1 MEFIAIKLDKS
12 CKIIDIYRGLSCEMD
27 FLKDLIGK
35 NLYETDYIK
44 FGEDRSSAVYKDIKY
59 EVQELKNSEEEF
71 SIILYKSSEKLL
83 KNALD
88 RIYDGIQI
96 YNEKG
101 EILFF
106 NSASKELVGI
116 EDNELYG
123 KHLNDIFK
131 VDEDYST
138 TLTALKSG
146 KMVENRFDNYEGY
159 RGKKLITVNTAYP
172 VYEDGSLTGVI
183 SFERDINSL
192 SSKINQ
198 LKEIKNSLA
207 KQSDNRIYFDNQ
219 TKFSFADIIAIS
231 PAMSETIG
239 IAQDVAQLDSNV
251 LIQGETGTGKEMFA
265 QSMHRASGRAKE
277 KFVALNCAA
286 VPETLIES
294 VLFGT
299 VKGAFTGS
307 LDKAGLFEE
316 GNKGT
321 VFLDEINSMSLS
333 MQAKILRAIQ
343 EKTIRR
349 VGGMKDIAIDIRI
362 IASCNEDV
370 FDLIERKVIRR
381 DLYYRI
387 AAVVIEIP
395 PLRERKGDIEALVLG
410 HLKNS
415 KINYCNNI
423 VKIEQSFWD
432 CLKAHEWYGNVR
444 ELFHAIDYSVNTTKD
459 GVLKAE
465 DLPTRYVQKTAEEE
479 KGNDKIV
486 FDDTATLQEVMDGY
500 EEEYLKLA
508 LKSNMGQISKTA
520 EMLGIKRQS
529 LQYRIKKYGIQI

>member
-12 CKIIDIYRGLSCEMD
+12 CRIIDIYRSLDCNMD
-27 FLKDLIGK
+27 FLKDLVGE

-44 FGEDRSSAVYKDIKY
+44 FGADRSSAVYKDNKY

-71 SIILYKSSEKLL
+71 SILLYKSSEKLL

-116 EDNELYG
+116 EDKELYG
-123 KHLNDIFK
+123 KHLTDVFK

-172 VYEDGSLTGVI
+172 VYDEGSLMGVI

-198 LKEIKNSLA
+198 LKEIKSSLS
-207 KQSDNRIYFDNQ
+207 KQSDNRIYFGNQ
-219 TKFSFADIIAIS
+219 TKFSFADIIALS

-349 VGGMKDIAIDIRI
+349 VGGMKDISIDIRI

-370 FDLIERKVIRR
+370 FDLIERKVLRR

-444 ELFHAIDYSVNTTKD
+444 ELFHAIDYSVNATKD

-479 KGNDKIV
+479 KIKDKIV
-486 FDDTATLQEVMDGY
+486 FDDKATLQEVMDSY